1 MNGESPRPSAPGPG
15 PVDHSSAIRRR
26 RFGQRLGRYCLGP
39 LIGSGGAA
47 SVYMARL
54 DGPRG
59 FERVLALKLVH
70 EHLLADRDFVAM
82 FLDEANLASRLQ
94 HPNIVHGY
102 ELGQEDEC
110 LFFAMEYLQG
120 QPLSRIYQRA
130 RQRNQPLPYSLVAW
144 LGARAADAL
153 AYAHGATSA
162 DGEPLHIVHRDVSP
176 DNLFITY
183 DGQVKLLDFGI
194 AHAARR
200 LAQTNLGQIKGK
212 LRYMAP
218 EYTAGQEV
226 DGALDIFA
234 LGATLYEAA
243 VGLPAFEGDEQV
255 VMRRILLGQVRD
267 PRELRPD
274 FPAALWAVLEQMLAP
289 KPELRLGPAAAAA
302 RALDAVAAMS
312 PAQGRALLSLTLSRL
327 FSEDQV
333 AETRDLSELLARS
346 SGENTEHGHAVSGH
360 RVASRR
366 SDLTKGLLVGAS
378 LLAVAGGLAARGL
391 THRSSPPPASARAA
405 TVASPPPE
413 SVPSLAPA
421 SSVDIGVVLSP
432 PGLANVIIEIAGVA
446 VAAAEP
452 HRALP
457 RSASPVS
464 VRVAAPGYQSI
475 EVSVAPD
482 RDRFVGLTLTPVP
495 AAGAPAALPAAKA
508 GPSTPLGPSPDR
520 SGVIK
525 RYPF

>member
-1 MNGESPRPSAPGPG
+1 
-15 PVDHSSAIRRR
+15 
-26 RFGQRLGRYCLGP
+26 
-39 LIGSGGAA
+39 
-47 SVYMARL
+47 
-54 DGPRG
+54 
-59 FERVLALKLVH
+59 
-70 EHLLADRDFVAM
+70 
-82 FLDEANLASRLQ
+82 LDEANLASRLQ

-120 QPLSRIYQRA
+120 QPLSRVYQRS

-153 AYAHGATSA
+153 AYAHDATSA
-162 DGEPLHIVHRDVSP
+162 DGERLHIVHRDVSP
-176 DNLFITY
+176 DNLFVTY

-200 LAQTNLGQIKGK
+200 LAQTNLGQVKGK

-218 EYTAGQEV
+218 EYTAGREV

-274 FPAALWAVLEQMLAP
+274 FPAALWTVLEQMLAP
-289 KPELRLGPAAAAA
+289 NPELRLGPAAAVA
-302 RALDAVAAMS
+302 RALDAVASMN
-312 PAQGRALLSLTLSRL
+312 PAQGRALLSLTMSRL
-327 FSEDQV
+327 FSEDQA
-333 AETRDLSELLARS
+333 AETRDLTELLARA
-346 SGENTEHGHAVSGH
+346 SGENTEHGHAVSGP
-360 RVASRR
+360 RVTSRR

-378 LLAVAGGLAARGL
+378 LLAVAGGLAARGV
-391 THRSSPPPASARAA
+391 TAHRSSPLPASARSA
-405 TVASPPPE
+405 TVASPSPPGV
-413 SVPSLAPA
+413 SSFAPA
-421 SSVDIGVVLSP
+421 SVSVDIGVVLAP
-432 PGLANVIIEIAGVA
+432 PGLANVTIQIAGVEVTA
-446 VAAAEP
+446 SEP

-464 VRVAAPGYQSI
+464 VRVAAPGYRAI

-482 RDRFVGLTLTPVP
+482 RDRLVGLTLTPVP
-495 AAGAPAALPAAKA
+495 AAAAPAALPAVKA
-508 GPSTPLGPSPDR
+508 GPSSPAGPSPDR